1 MPDDRVDATAA
12 AWRIEIAGAT
22 LPMPAGQGEAV
33 RVDRAAASEAGAASA
48 RA

>member
-12 AWRIEIAGAT
+12 AWRMEVAGAF
-22 LPMPAGQGEAV
+22 LPARQGEAV